1 MISLNISNFK
11 QEAKKFI
18 SLGLPI
24 LGTQLVMY
32 GLTTTDYIMAGYY
45 SSDDLAG
52 LGLAASIFNPIY
64 FLTAGVMFG
73 INPIIAQLY
82 GKKDF
87 VQIRLKTR
95 RFLWAALLIGFVWK
109 RGISIP
115 PIQFIHIKPLG
126 FQFIISMAEIF
137 KSTRYCI
144 S

>member
-1 MISLNISNFK
+1 MIQLNVSNF
-11 QEAKKFI
+11 QNEAKKFL

-24 LGTQLVMY
+24 LGTQIVMY

-82 GKKDF
+82 GKRDF
-87 VQIRLKTR
+87 EQIKVKTR
-95 RFLWAALLIGFVWK
+95 RFLWAAVSNFLK
-109 RGISIP
+109 SIP
-115 PIQFIHIKPLG
+115 IGKVLTITSRP
-126 FQFIISMAEIF
+126 S
-137 KSTRYCI
+137 
-144 S
+144 

>member
-52 LGLAASIFNPIY
+52 LDWLLQYLIPSIF
-64 FLTAGVMFG
+64 
-73 INPIIAQLY
+73 
-82 GKKDF
+82 
-87 VQIRLKTR
+87 
-95 RFLWAALLIGFVWK
+95 
-109 RGISIP
+109 
-115 PIQFIHIKPLG
+115 
-126 FQFIISMAEIF
+126 
-137 KSTRYCI
+137 
-144 S
+144 

>member
-1 MISLNISNFK
+1 M
-11 QEAKKFI
+11 
-18 SLGLPI
+18 PI

-82 GKKDF
+82 GKRFCKN
-87 VQIRLKTR
+87 KTKNQKV
-95 RFLWAALLIGFVWK
+95 FMGSAFDWVCFFSCIKELLFD
-109 RGISIP
+109 
-115 PIQFIHIKPLG
+115 
-126 FQFIISMAEIF
+126 FQFY
-137 KSTRYCI
+137 RY
-144 S
+144 

>member
-1 MISLNISNFK
+1 MIQLNVSNF
-11 QEAKKFI
+11 QNEAKKFL

-24 LGTQLVMY
+24 LGTQIVMY

-82 GKKDF
+82 GKRDF
-87 VQIRLKTR
+87 EQIKVKTT
-95 RFLWAALLIGFVWK
+95 
-109 RGISIP
+109 
-115 PIQFIHIKPLG
+115 
-126 FQFIISMAEIF
+126 IISVFFSNE
-137 KSTRYCI
+137 KSIVFVNYKIDFDLLTAI
-144 S
+144 I

>member
-52 LGLAASIFNPIY
+52 LGLAASIFNPHLFSNCGGHVWNKSNY
-64 FLTAGVMFG
+64 CATLW
-73 INPIIAQLY
+73 
-82 GKKDF
+82 KKDF

-95 RFLWAALLIGFVWK
+95 RFLWAALLIGFV
-109 RGISIP
+109 
-115 PIQFIHIKPLG
+115 FFL
-126 FQFIISMAEIF
+126 
-137 KSTRYCI
+137 Y
-144 S
+144 

>member
-1 MISLNISNFK
+1 MIQLNVSNF
-11 QEAKKFI
+11 QNEAKKFL

-24 LGTQLVMY
+24 LGTQIVMY

-82 GKKDF
+82 GKRDF
-87 VQIRLKTR
+87 EQIKVKTTIISVFFSNEKSI
-95 RFLWAALLIGFVWK
+95 FLLNYKIDHDLLI
-109 RGISIP
+109 
-115 PIQFIHIKPLG
+115 
-126 FQFIISMAEIF
+126 IIV
-137 KSTRYCI
+137 
-144 S
+144 